1 MSFPKKRKFDICNAI
16 NKVHNGI
23 SGCFPLTSKSIMN
36 HFFLFFLMFL
46 VLNVVTNLIPK
57 ARFKAIQMELIQI
70 HNNATYRTW
79 EYPHF

>member
-1 MSFPKKRKFDICNAI
+1 MQSIKYTTGFLGAF
-16 NKVHNGI
+16 
-23 SGCFPLTSKSIMN
+23 LKSHTLRHVPFKSAMN

-70 HNNATYRTW
+70 HNNTTYRTW